1 MSSSADTL
9 RKFVLEEHGIR
20 GVVVQMD
27 AAWRA
32 VLARHD
38 YPAAVRGRAGELMA
52 AAALLTATLAYR
64 GTLALQLKGTGPIH
78 WILAEC
84 TSDYGL
90 RSTARWS
97 GGVTGGALGA
107 QLGAARLSLTID
119 PAEGSER
126 YHGIVAVERDDIAG
140 VLEDYFSR
148 SEQLP
153 TRLWLHADAGTAGGL
168 LLQQTPGATGRDA
181 DAWDRAVHLA
191 GTLGAQELARDD
203 AGDIIHRLFHE
214 EDVRLFERV
223 PLSFRCTCS
232 RERVIRTLRLL
243 GPDEIRPLLEERG
256 EVRVDCEFCNQQY
269 RFDAVD
275 IEQIFAA
282 SLGGRGSSSQH

>member
-38 YPAAVRGRAGELMA
+38 YPAAVRGCVGELMA

-84 TSDYGL
+84 TSDFGL

-97 GGVTGGALGA
+97 GEVTGGVLGP

-153 TRLWLHADAGTAGGL
+153 TWLYADAGTAGGL
-168 LLQQTPGATGRDA
+168 LLQQTPGAAGRDA

-191 GTLGAQELARDD
+191 GTLGAQKLARDD

-243 GPDEIRPLLEERG
+243 GPGDIRPLLEERG